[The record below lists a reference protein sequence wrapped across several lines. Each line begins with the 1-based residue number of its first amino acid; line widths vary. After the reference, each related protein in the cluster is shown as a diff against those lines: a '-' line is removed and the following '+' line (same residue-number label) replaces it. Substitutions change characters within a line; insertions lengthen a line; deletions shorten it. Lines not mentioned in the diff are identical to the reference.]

1 MRQDVHSGVLALVT
15 RGGYSWG
22 QWALGKGGFKPR
34 SSQYMSSF
42 NDREKA
48 FESKFAHDQELKF
61 KATARRNKLLGQWA
75 AEQMGL
81 SGDAAT
87 AYVSE
92 VIRSDL
98 EEPGD
103 DDVFRKIW
111 ADFQAKSVDLSEHQ
125 LRRQI
130 QDLMEEAIRQV
141 EGK

>member
-1 MRQDVHSGVLALVT
+1 
-15 RGGYSWG
+15 
-22 QWALGKGGFKPR
+22 
-34 SSQYMSSF
+34 MSSF

-61 KATARRNKLLGQWA
+61 KATARRNKLLGTWA

-81 SGDAAT
+81 SGDEAQ

-103 DDVFRKIW
+103 EDVFRKVW
-111 ADFQAKSVDLSEHQ
+111 ADFQAKNVDLSEHQ
-125 LRRQI
+125 VRRQI
-130 QDLMEEAIRQV
+130 VDLMEEAIRQI